1 MNIVLVLPNVYY
13 ESRPLEQECKE
24 PLGILYL
31 ASVLR
36 QDKHSVHIV
45 DAGRY
50 GLSVKQT
57 AQIIKML
64 HPDLVGFSAVQRN
77 YLVAIEI
84 AKLLRSEFPHI
95 HICFGGYFPTLS
107 PGQLFNISGVVDSVV
122 VGEGEITF
130 RELVSNLDSA
140 VNWNNIDGVACFED
154 GHVII
159 NNHRKKITDLDK
171 LPFPARDLLPDVLN
185 NLGFASLFS
194 SRGCYGNC
202 SFCSQNAFEKM
213 GLGPN
218 WRGRSAKN
226 VVDEIEILYHEYDV
240 RTFKFNDDNIFGPG
254 NNGKK
259 RVIDICNEILN
270 RNLHVHI
277 MAYCRVNDITEEI
290 ALLMKNA
297 GFERM
302 LIGIESINNETLK
315 KYGKNITSD
324 LVMEAIRILNKT
336 GISFV
341 PGFMMFDP
349 YTSVQDLKNNLEFLK
364 SIDAY
369 GVCVSK
375 NLKVHDATRIKDEL
389 KKDSKLIEMDS
400 EEGYHEY
407 KVPNSIARIYMIN
420 KMFWVNFI
428 DVINEESTFIISS
441 LKNKVSFSNRQSWTN
456 AIKELWNIQ
465 AEFLNKSIDWIEN
478 NREIDDVKR
487 DISSA
492 VSRLLNERKKLLN
505 HVPENENIHE
515 KKYSVGFFNLNEKRL
530 LLDIVSS
537 LTFNIPN
544 KNAYDY
550 LLKKFDNKEVDRND
564 EHEKLY
570 QEIIAKIEPVQR
582 IERKC
587 LALEDFIIE
596 VLNIL
601 NDKNIESLPEKYVW
615 R

>member
-1 MNIVLVLPNVYY
+1 MNIVLVLPNIYY

-36 QDKHSVHIV
+36 QDGHSVHIV

-50 GLSVKQT
+50 GLSVMQT
-57 AQIIKML
+57 FQIIKML
-64 HPDLVGFSAVQRN
+64 KPDLVGFSAVQRN

-84 AKLLRSEFPHI
+84 AKLIKSEFAHI

-107 PGQLFNISGVVDSVV
+107 PGQLFNTSGVVDSVV
-122 VGEGEITF
+122 IGEGEMTF
-130 RELVSNLDSA
+130 REIVSSLDSG
-140 VNWNNIDGVACFED
+140 VKWNNINGVAYFDD

-159 NNHRKKITDLDK
+159 SNPRKKIADLDD

-185 NLGFASLFS
+185 SLGYASVFS

-226 VVDEIEILYHEYDV
+226 VVDEIEILYHEYGV

-254 NNGKK
+254 INGKN
-259 RVIDICNEILN
+259 RVIDMCKEILN

-277 MAYCRVNDITEEI
+277 MAYCRVNDITEDI
-290 ALLMKNA
+290 AILMKNA
-297 GFERM
+297 GFERL

-315 KYGKNITSD
+315 RYGKNITSG
-324 LVMEAIRILNKT
+324 LVKGAIRILNKT

-369 GVCVSK
+369 GVCISK

-389 KKDSKLIEMDS
+389 AKNNKLVEMDS
-400 EEGYHEY
+400 ELGYHEY
-407 KVPNSIARIYMIN
+407 KVSNNIARIYMIN

-428 DVINEESTFIISS
+428 DIINEKSTFIIMS

-465 AEFLNKSIDWIEN
+465 ADFLNMSIDWVEN
-478 NREIDDVKR
+478 SRDMGDIKN
-487 DISSA
+487 DISSI
-492 VSRLLNERKKLLN
+492 VSRILNERTILLN
-505 HVPENENIHE
+505 HVPENEHIHE
-515 KKYSVGFFNLNEKRL
+515 KEYSVGFFNLNEKRL
-530 LLDIVSS
+530 LFDIVSS
-537 LTFNIPN
+537 LTFDIPN
-544 KNAYDY
+544 KNAYEY
-550 LLKKFDNKEVDRND
+550 LLKKFDNKDVDQND
-564 EHEKLY
+564 EYEQLY
-570 QEIIAKIEPVQR
+570 QIIISRIEPVQR
-582 IERKC
+582 IEREC
-587 LALEDFIIE
+587 MALEDFTNE
-596 VLNIL
+596 VLKIL
-601 NDKNIESLPEKYVW
+601 NDKNIETLPEKYVW